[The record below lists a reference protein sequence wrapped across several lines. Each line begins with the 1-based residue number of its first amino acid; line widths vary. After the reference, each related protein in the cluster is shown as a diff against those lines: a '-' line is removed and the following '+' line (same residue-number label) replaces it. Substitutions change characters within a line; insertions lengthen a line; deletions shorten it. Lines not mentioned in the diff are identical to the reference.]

1 MSKIVKVVNDVVF
14 IGLDSGQVKEV
25 RKSDCEF
32 EPVVGTVVEVFESES
47 SIIVHKVNKPVEAV
61 ADKGINIKIEN
72 SNNNNNAGGVAYV
85 SGKVVDKVTYLILAF
100 FLGWIGV
107 HKFYAGKIGAGI
119 MFLVFFWTGVP
130 ALISFIE
137 FIVAIFKK
145 PDIHGKII
153 V

>member
-1 MSKIVKVVNDVVF
+1 MSKIIKVVGDVVF
-14 IGLDSGQVKEV
+14 VGVDNGQVKEV

-32 EPVVGTVVEVFESES
+32 EPVVGTEVEIFESETS
-47 SIIVHKVNKPVEAV
+47 TIVHKVTKPVESN

-72 SNNNNNAGGVAYV
+72 ANTNNPGNVAYV
-85 SGKVVDKVTYLILAF
+85 SGKVVDKVTYLLLAF

-119 MFLVFFWTGVP
+119 MFVVFCWTGIP
-130 ALISFIE
+130 AIISFIE

-145 PDIHGKII
+145 PDIHGKI
-153 V
+153 VV